1 MLLIPRPKE
10 ERTANRKKYIR
21 AIKNRKIEY
30 GNEISYTAIPYP
42 IQKVADSTR
51 EDKQKGRI
59 KTSVPPLY
67 TNHQRQNT
75 NGHENQHREWE
86 GNPPGALCVA
96 YHEVGPESGNDLFGN
111 LINHHESHKKKK

>member
-1 MLLIPRPKE
+1 MLDTKTE
-10 ERTANRKKYIR
+10 GNSAANRKKYIR

-59 KTSVPPLY
+59 KTPVLHCIPIINARIPTDMRISIGNGKEIPQAPSVLH
-67 TNHQRQNT
+67 TAKWGQ
-75 NGHENQHREWE
+75 
-86 GNPPGALCVA
+86 
-96 YHEVGPESGNDLFGN
+96 
-111 LINHHESHKKKK
+111 